1 MIEGT
6 SLDNCFARSGFR
18 SKTED
23 NHFQA
28 PDNFLSLTLDAAAAG
43 RLFKSG
49 AETFNLTTSRM
60 ELSRIRTMS
69 HLITVQRVSSGY
81 LFASIFSFRSL
92 YETSRSARLRYQLA
106 LLVSAVVVVYL
117 LAESELDQ
125 ELLGSNLTPS
135 KLFKR
140 VSRVLPHQLFVYD
153 PERET

>member
-1 MIEGT
+1 MVYQSRSESGQNLTTLPLAGIISAAAAAISMIEGT

-106 LLVSAVVVVYL
+106 LLVAVGVV
-117 LAESELDQ
+117 A
-125 ELLGSNLTPS
+125 
-135 KLFKR
+135 
-140 VSRVLPHQLFVYD
+140 
-153 PERET
+153 

>member
-49 AETFNLTTSRM
+49 AETFNLTTSHM
-60 ELSRIRTMS
+60 ELSRAIS
-69 HLITVQRVSSGY
+69 HLNAVQMGSSRV
-81 LFASIFSFRSL
+81 LFASISSLSIRSL
-92 YETSRSARLRYQLA
+92 HESSRSARLRYELA
-106 LLVSAVVVVYL
+106 LLV
-117 LAESELDQ
+117 AESALDQ
-125 ELLGSNLTPS
+125 ELLGSNPTPS
-135 KLFKR
+135 FKR
-140 VSRVLPHQLFVYD
+140 VSRSKSDWCQLTQY
-153 PERET
+153 